1 MASLILVSNSS
12 CVGRARFSKICDTR
26 VSAMSSAATS
36 APAGSSNSSVTSSA
50 PRSGVHQVWPSRL
63 RSPASALLSMRC
75 STSWPEIWNTVAG
88 AAWRYRRS
96 TGLPGNCRTTIPS
109 RRLPLQLLQ
118 SRRGVH
124 GAGQAD
130 QFAGACVRDGGPD
143 FLLLQRAQTDPGRNR
158 DCAHMAR
165 LDMRHTLVGAGGL
178 HPAVH
183 LLHLRYRRGL

>member
-36 APAGSSNSSVTSSA
+36 APAGSSTSSVTSSA
-50 PRSGVHQVWPSRL
+50 PRSGVHQVWPSKL
-63 RSPASALLSMRC
+63 PSTPTTLLSI
-75 STSWPEIWNTVAG
+75 PPNTPTPHARPRGPFGRNAEGGALPAAG
-88 AAWRYRRS
+88 H
-96 TGLPGNCRTTIPS
+96 
-109 RRLPLQLLQ
+109 RLPLQLLQ

-143 FLLLQRAQTDPGRNR
+143 FLLLQRAQT
-158 DCAHMAR
+158 
-165 LDMRHTLVGAGGL
+165 
-178 HPAVH
+178 
-183 LLHLRYRRGL
+183 